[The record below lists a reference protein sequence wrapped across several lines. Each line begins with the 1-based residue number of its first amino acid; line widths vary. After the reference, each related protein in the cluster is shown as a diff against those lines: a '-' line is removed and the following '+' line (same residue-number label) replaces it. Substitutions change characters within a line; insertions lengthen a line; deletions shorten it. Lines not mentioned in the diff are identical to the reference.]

1 MNVKAQSDTSDT
13 SLTIQSFKGG
23 MMFTSS
29 ATMRAQPTSPRYAN
43 HLLGKLARVV
53 FALMLMLAAQASFAM
68 QIFVKTLTG
77 KTITLE
83 VEPSDSI
90 NNVKQKIQDKEG
102 IPPDKQQLIFA
113 GKELEDGRTLADYNI
128 QKESTLHLL
137 IKLAQGV
144 CGSAAGQ
151 VFSILPAAN
160 LCTSSNASAVASAAG
175 QYSWTCTGTNTVPE
189 SCAANWA
196 TTAGAGQGAATSP
209 SPAANNDWVLAS
221 AGFAAASA
229 PLPAGATLP
238 LGLANLQ
245 LSSGTPGSTAAV
257 TVHYTTAIPA
267 GAVYMKYG
275 KSPAGYS
282 CTGAACAVDHWYQ
295 MPAAQA
301 VFAPDRMSVTLT
313 IQDGGVGDNDLVAN
327 GAIDDPGGPV
337 LLAGGIATP
346 SIPTLSEWSLVALS
360 CLVAFVGFVTRHV
373 YGTRR

>member
-1 MNVKAQSDTSDT
+1 MV
-13 SLTIQSFKGG
+13 
-23 MMFTSS
+23 FTSS
-29 ATMRAQPTSPRYAN
+29 ATMRAQPTIPRYAD
-43 HLLGKLARVV
+43 HALGKLARVA

-90 NNVKQKIQDKEG
+90 DNVKQKIQDKEG
-102 IPPDKQQLIFA
+102 IPPDEQRLIFA
-113 GKELEDGRTLADYNI
+113 GKELEDGRTLSDYNI

-151 VFSILPAAN
+151 VFSILPTAN

-175 QYSWTCTGTNTVPE
+175 QYSWTCTGTNAVPE

-196 TTAGAGQGAATSP
+196 STASTASTAGAGQGAATSP
-209 SPAANNDWVLAS
+209 APAANNDWVLAS
-221 AGFAAASA
+221 AGFAAAFA

-275 KSPAGYS
+275 KSPAGYN

-337 LLAGGIATP
+337 LLAGGLSTP
-346 SIPTLSEWSLVALS
+346 SIPTLSAWSLIALS
-360 CLVAFVGFVTRHV
+360 CLMAFLGIGRFRRR
-373 YGTRR
+373 YGLKF

>member
-1 MNVKAQSDTSDT
+1 MNVKAQSDTS
-13 SLTIQSFKGG
+13 LIIQSFNAG
-23 MMFTSS
+23 MVFTSS
-29 ATMRAQPTSPRYAN
+29 AATHPQPTIPRYAD
-43 HLLGKLARVV
+43 HALGKLARVA

-77 KTITLE
+77 KTITLD

-90 NNVKQKIQDKEG
+90 DNVKQKIQDKEG
-102 IPPDKQQLIFA
+102 ISPEAQRLVFA
-113 GKELEDGRTLADYNI
+113 GKELEDGRTLSDYNI

-137 IKLAQGV
+137 IRLAQGV

-151 VFSILPAAN
+151 AFSILPTAN

-175 QYSWTCTGTNTVPE
+175 QYSWTCTGTNTVPA
-189 SCAANWA
+189 SCAASWA

-209 SPAANNDWVLAS
+209 APAANNDWVLAS
-221 AGFAAASA
+221 AGFASASA

-238 LGLANLQ
+238 LGLTHLQ
-245 LSSGTPGSTAAV
+245 LSSGTPGSTATV

-275 KSPAGYS
+275 KSPAGFN

-313 IQDGGVGDNDLVAN
+313 IQDGGVGDNDLAAN

-337 LLAGGIATP
+337 LLAGGLATP
-346 SIPTLSEWSLVALS
+346 SIPTLSEWSLIALS
-360 CLVAFVGFVTRHV
+360 CLIAILGLGRFRRRYGSGF
-373 YGTRR
+373 